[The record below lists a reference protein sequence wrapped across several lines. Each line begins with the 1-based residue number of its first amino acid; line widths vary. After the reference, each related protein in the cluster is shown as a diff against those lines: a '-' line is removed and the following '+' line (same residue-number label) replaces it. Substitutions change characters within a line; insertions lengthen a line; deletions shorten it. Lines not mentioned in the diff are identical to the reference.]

1 MGNFLALWGRSSEA
15 QDKRPAAPRA
25 SQMRTV
31 NSGER
36 KGNYLAVR
44 TMIAEGTT
52 IHGSLSIK
60 ENTIV
65 KGRIEGDFVA
75 GDCMALLKET
85 AVVTGKVEAG
95 ELYIEG
101 EVHGGIRA
109 KFVRLFPS
117 ARVFGA
123 IESDKL
129 VVDLGATVHSQDTRV
144 GKAPIDVEPVAAR
157 PAPAAAPAP
166 APAPA
171 PAAPVH
177 ELRGCHGPIAPLRFG
192 ASG

>member
-1 MGNFLALWGRSSEA
+1 MASFLTLWGHSES
-15 QDKRPAAPRA
+15 QRKRPASPQG

-31 NSGER
+31 RGGER

-44 TMIAEGTT
+44 TVIAEGTT
-52 IHGSLSIK
+52 IYGSLSIK

-75 GDCMALLKET
+75 GECLALLKET
-85 AVVTGKVEAG
+85 SVVTGKVEAG
-95 ELYIEG
+95 QLYIAG
-101 EVHGGIRA
+101 EVHGGVRA
-109 KFVRLFPS
+109 KFVRLFPT
-117 ARVFGA
+117 ARVFGP

-144 GKAPIDVEPVAAR
+144 GKAPIDVEPTATR
-157 PAPAAAPAP
+157 PASTSPVPPQAPMP
-166 APAPA
+166 V
-171 PAAPVH
+171 APVH
-177 ELRGCHGPIAPLRFG
+177 ELHGCHGPITPLRFG